1 MKLRSI
7 LCLLLA
13 ATFNIFIV
21 KAQNNMVV
29 LETDFGVKDG
39 AVASMKGVI
48 TQVDNNI
55 RIYDITHE
63 VPAFNIWEA
72 AFRLQQ
78 TINYWPKGT
87 VFVVVVDPGVGSKRK
102 AIVAQT
108 NSGHFI
114 VTPDNGT
121 LTLVAEKIGIKAV
134 REIDEKTNRL
144 PGSENSYTFHGR
156 DIFAYTAARLA
167 SNKITFEQVG
177 RALPQQIS
185 AISYQKA
192 IAESNTIKG
201 SIPVLD
207 VQYGNVWTNI
217 DEPLLRQAGIKNYDP
232 VMVQIFDKDRLVFSS
247 SMLFVNT
254 FSDVPEQELLCYLN
268 SEMNFSIAINMGN
281 FAERFKIGS
290 GPSWKIVIKK

>member
-1 MKLRSI
+1 MKLRLTI
-7 LCLLLA
+7 CLLLA
-13 ATFNIFIV
+13 AIFNIFLL
-21 KAQNNMVV
+21 KAQNNMIV
-29 LETDFGVKDG
+29 LETDFGLKDG

-78 TINYWPKGT
+78 TIGYWPKGT
-87 VFVVVVDPGVGSKRK
+87 VFMVVVDPGVGSKRK
-102 AIVAQT
+102 AVVAQT
-108 NSGHFI
+108 NGGHFI

-121 LTLVAEKIGIKAV
+121 LTLVAEKMGIKAI

-144 PGSENSYTFHGR
+144 PGSEKSYTFHGR

-167 SNKITFEQVG
+167 SNKISFEQVG
-177 RALPQQIS
+177 KVLPLQVSTIN
-185 AISYQKA
+185 YQKA
-192 IAESNTIKG
+192 VAENSSIKG
-201 SIPVLD
+201 AIPVLD

-217 DEPLLRQAGIKNYDP
+217 DETLLRQAGVKNYDP

-290 GPSWKIVIKK
+290 GPDWKIIVKK